1 MTAVSNPSSAPAGE
15 PGPDPKLVALLA
27 TAEPTRV
34 GRWLR
39 RLLPLVLI
47 AGLGL
52 GIVWWRARSAPKGP
66 KWVTAAVARTDIQV
80 TITATGTLSG
90 LKTVEVGAEVSGKVI
105 ELRADYNDH
114 VKRGAVLAVIDPET
128 SKAAVDQAAAQVA
141 EAAAAIRTAKAT
153 REETTLALARAE
165 EQAKLG
171 LVSQR
176 DLESARAAA
185 ERSAAQLASAEASAV
200 VANANLTSAR
210 TRLGKTTIVSPID
223 GVVLERL
230 VELGQ
235 TVTAGFQTPVMFKV
249 TEDLTRMQLT
259 AFVDEADVGRAKE
272 GQRATFTVDAYPN
285 RSFEAKVLAVRNA
298 PRTEQNV
305 VSYESILAVDNAS
318 LELRPGMTA
327 TATVIA
333 DRREEVLAVP
343 AAALRY
349 NPPSTAPK
357 RTGGLFG
364 GRSRDSARSDVPK
377 EPHVWVLEGTTP
389 KVVKVTLG
397 ASDGTN
403 TEVSAPELVEGAAVV
418 VDAEEAP

>member
-1 MTAVSNPSSAPAGE
+1 MGADRPLRVAFGQRRHQDTPVTAVSNPSSAPAGE

-249 TEDLTRMQLT
+249 TEDLTSTRPTWGARRRVSARRSRSTRTPTGASRRRCSPYATL
-259 AFVDEADVGRAKE
+259 RAPS
-272 GQRATFTVDAYPN
+272 RTSSATS
-285 RSFEAKVLAVRNA
+285 RSW
-298 PRTEQNV
+298 
-305 VSYESILAVDNAS
+305 
-318 LELRPGMTA
+318 
-327 TATVIA
+327 
-333 DRREEVLAVP
+333 
-343 AAALRY
+343 
-349 NPPSTAPK
+349 PSTT
-357 RTGGLFG
+357 R
-364 GRSRDSARSDVPK
+364 
-377 EPHVWVLEGTTP
+377 
-389 KVVKVTLG
+389 
-397 ASDGTN
+397 AS
-403 TEVSAPELVEGAAVV
+403 SCALA
-418 VDAEEAP
+418 